1 MPIHHY
7 RPREADTGCPQC
19 RAGFDLL
26 QRLADPALTACPSC
40 AAPVERVISA
50 PQVVSGG
57 AHHLRES
64 NVAKNGF
71 TQYRRI
77 GKGLYEKT
85 AGKGPD
91 VISGD

>member
-7 RPREADTGCPQC
+7 RPREGDTGCPHC
-19 RAGFDLL
+19 RTGFDLL
-26 QRLADPALTACPSC
+26 QRLADPALTACPAC
-40 AAPVERVISA
+40 GAPVERVISA